1 MLIVGVHVS
10 GKNPRLYIL
19 FVAINIA
26 YLLRGTAQ
34 NANDVFAWIFQ

>member
-10 GKNPRLYIL
+10 GKKTRLYIL

-26 YLLRGTAQ
+26 YLLISTAQ
-34 NANDVFAWIFQ
+34 NANDVFAWIF